1 MSRLVL
7 YGRPECH
14 LCDEARQILTE
25 LVAECRDVELIEVNI
40 EDDPALHE
48 RFLERIPV
56 IELDGAI
63 VGELVPDAERLRS
76 TLLNTS
82 AR

>member
-25 LVAECRDVELIEVNI
+25 LVASSRDVELIEVNI